1 KAAHEVAIEIDR
13 LERGLEYYTDETAA
27 HAAQQQE
34 QRAAQVRELLERYL
48 RARLGQTILEREI
61 ARYRERHQ
69 GPVLSRASELFQRL
83 TLARY
88 RGLRVGREERTLG
101 CVRADGDEVGV
112 AQLSE
117 GTQYQLYL
125 ALRLATLEHYVH
137 GGASIPLVFDDAL
150 IHFDDERTAAAFG
163 VLGELADRVQILY
176 FTHLSRDLRLS
187 EQAVPAARLRHH
199 RLVAARPPANLE
211 LAARPV

>member
-1 KAAHEVAIEIDR
+1 M
-13 LERGLEYYTDETAA
+13 LT
-27 HAAQQQE
+27 
-34 QRAAQVRELLERYL
+34 
-48 RARLGQTILEREI
+48 
-61 ARYRERHQ
+61 
-69 GPVLSRASELFQRL
+69 RASELFQRL

-88 RGLRVGREERTLG
+88 RGLRVGQEERTLG

-125 ALRLATLEHYVH
+125 ALRLATLEYYVKD
-137 GGASIPLVFDDAL
+137 GASIPLVFDDAL
-150 IHFDDERTAAAFG
+150 IHFDDDRAAAAFG

-187 EQAVPAARLRHH
+187 EQAVSPAVLRHH
-199 RLVAARPPANLE
+199 RLAARAPSSE
-211 LAARPV
+211 IDARL